1 MTAVR
6 HNEAQTR
13 YELDTEH
20 GMAVAVY
27 RQQGD
32 ALVFVH
38 TEVPPEDEGKG
49 IGAQVVR
56 AALDDSR
63 LRGRSVPIAAPI
75 GRHARLAAIVGG
87 TRLLGGLIVLDVA
100 PLSDVAI
107 RTLER
112 SAMVMAF
119 MQLAPP
125 WTAEAQ
131 AADSAQGE
139 FR

>member
-6 HNEAQTR
+6 HNEAETR

-63 LRGRSVPIAAPI
+63 KRGFKIVPACSF
-75 GRHARLAAIVGG
+75 V
-87 TRLLGGLIVLDVA
+87 V
-100 PLSDVAI
+100 
-107 RTLER
+107 
-112 SAMVMAF
+112 AF
-119 MQLAPP
+119 MRRHP
-125 WTAEAQ
+125 EYN
-131 AADSAQGE
+131 DVRG
-139 FR
+139 